1 MRHLRLLIIAI
12 TTICVL
18 ALGAF
23 ALANRPVAPAP
34 ADDDIIIKG
43 GSLEIQCGK
52 NHKTDNA
59 GCLSLDD
66 GVTGKFKHKQ
76 DMKHI
81 TQIVV
86 RNSKNVIVFNS
97 NSLNANKSLGAK
109 PEIVVTY
116 K

>member
-1 MRHLRLLIIAI
+1 MRHLRFLILAV
-12 TTICVL
+12 TALGVL
-18 ALGAF
+18 ALGVF
-23 ALANRPVAPAP
+23 ALANRPVSLPS
-34 ADDDIIIKG
+34 DDDIIIKG

-76 DMKHI
+76 DTKHI

-86 RNSKNVIVFNS
+86 RNSQNVIVFNS
-97 NSLNANKSLGAK
+97 NSLNANNSLGDK
-109 PEIVVTY
+109 PEIDVTY

>member
-1 MRHLRLLIIAI
+1 MRHLRWLIIAA
-12 TTICVL
+12 TTLCVM

-23 ALANRPVAPAP
+23 ALANRPVPPAP

-43 GSLEIQCGK
+43 GSLEIQCGP

-59 GCLSLDD
+59 GCLALDD

-76 DMKHI
+76 NKHI

-86 RNSKNVIVFNS
+86 RNSQNVVVFDS
-97 NSLNANKSLGAK
+97 NNLNANTSLGAK
-109 PEIVVTY
+109 PEIAITY

>member
-1 MRHLRLLIIAI
+1 MRNLRLLIII
-12 TTICVL
+12 VTTIFVL
-18 ALGAF
+18 ALAAF
-23 ALANRPVAPAP
+23 ALANRSVAPAP

-59 GCLSLDD
+59 GCLALDD

-76 DMKHI
+76 DGKHI

-86 RNSKNVIVFNS
+86 RNSRQVVVFDS
-97 NSLNANKSLGAK
+97 NSLNANNSLGAK
-109 PEIVVTY
+109 PEIAVTY